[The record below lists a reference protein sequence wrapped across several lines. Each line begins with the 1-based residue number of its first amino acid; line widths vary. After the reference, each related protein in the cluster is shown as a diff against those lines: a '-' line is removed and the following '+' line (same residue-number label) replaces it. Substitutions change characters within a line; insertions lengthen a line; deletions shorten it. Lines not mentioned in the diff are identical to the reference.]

1 MAGKIKI
8 FNQEIKYQ
16 TSYRNVRYP
25 RLEFKTGSLVLIL
38 PRDNKNEKEIIKKY
52 SNWVYK
58 KSIFIKNALKDLK
71 SRKLNLKRTDEE
83 FRNFVSYLVK
93 NFSGE
98 LKVKTNRIFHRK
110 MKSKWGSLS
119 PKKNFTINT
128 FSRYLPKSLIEYIVF
143 HEMAHLIQRKHN
155 EKFWKIMS
163 KKYKSCARYE
173 LQLLKYWFLIQKR
186 KESLLIF

>member
-1 MAGKIKI
+1 MEGKIKI

-25 RLEFKTGSLVLIL
+25 RLEFKTGGLVLIL
-38 PRDNKNEKEIIKKY
+38 PRDNKDEKEIIKKHR
-52 SNWVYK
+52 NWVYK
-58 KSIFIKNALKDLK
+58 KSIFIKNALKDLRNK
-71 SRKLNLKRTDEE
+71 KLNVKRTNEE
-83 FRNFVSYLVK
+83 FRNLVNHLIEK
-93 NFSGE
+93 FSAE

-128 FSRYLPKSLIEYIVF
+128 FSRYLPKWLIEYIVF
-143 HEMAHLIQRKHN
+143 HEMVHLIERKHS
-155 EKFWKIMS
+155 EKFWKMMS
-163 KKYKSCARYE
+163 KKYKSCTRYE

-186 KESLLIF
+186 KESLLIS